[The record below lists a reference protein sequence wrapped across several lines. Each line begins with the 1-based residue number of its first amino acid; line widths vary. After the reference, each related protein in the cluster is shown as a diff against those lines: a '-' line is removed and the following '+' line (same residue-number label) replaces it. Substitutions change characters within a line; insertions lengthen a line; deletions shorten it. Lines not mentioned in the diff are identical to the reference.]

1 MRWALAWNSFFWM
14 WMTVGV
20 LLVLMLIFIIIWWYT
35 FNRMKA
41 DS

>member
-1 MRWALAWNSFFWM
+1 MRRALTSNSFFWM
-14 WMTVGV
+14 GMTTWV
-20 LLVLMLIFIIIWWYT
+20 LFVLMIAFIIIWWFT

>member
-1 MRWALAWNSFFWM
+1 MRRALTWNSFFWM

-20 LLVLMLIFIIIWWYT
+20 LLVLMIVFIIIWWFT

>member
-1 MRWALAWNSFFWM
+1 M
-14 WMTVGV
+14 WMTAGV
-20 LLVLMLIFIIIWWYT
+20 LLVLMIVFIIIWWFT